1 MRACTRDTV
10 TVSLIVAFGG
20 FLMGF
25 DASVIS
31 GVVPFIESQFSL
43 GRFAL
48 GWSVASLT
56 LTATVAM
63 LIAGPLSDRLGRRP
77 VLLATASVFAVSA
90 LASAVAPDFPSLIAA
105 RMLGGMAVGAA
116 LIVAPMYIAEI
127 SPPKVRGRMVSLN
140 QLNIVVGIS
149 AAFFSN
155 YLIVRFGPPGG
166 AFAELAGAGAD
177 PWRWMLVIEM
187 LPAVAYLLALLAV
200 PESPRWLAMSG
211 RPDDALRVLERF
223 SGQAQARA
231 DFREVRDS
239 LASVETRRPS
249 FAELFRP
256 ATRLVLTVGIVVAV
270 LQQITG
276 INAIFFYAPM
286 IFEQSGIGTDAAF
299 LQAVLV
305 GLFNIVFTVLAILL
319 IDRVGRRP
327 LLGWGLAGIAG
338 CMLLLS
344 FGFASATYTL
354 GPDALA
360 LLEPHVD
367 PGVLQGIANTTW
379 ESDVAFRE
387 AVAGALGI
395 DVFRAH
401 EAGILRAAVEMNS
414 YVVLAGVL
422 GFVASFAISV
432 GPVMWVLFSELF
444 PNWIRG
450 FAISFVGVVNSSVSF
465 IVQIVFPWELQYIG
479 GAATFLIYAAFAI
492 AGICVVLRVM
502 PETKGLSLERLEA
515 TLVDKQ
521 WDTRQAN

>member
-1 MRACTRDTV
+1 MTACTRHTV

-56 LTATVAM
+56 LTATFAM
-63 LIAGPLSDRLGRRP
+63 LAAGPLSDRFGRRP
-77 VLLATASVFAVSA
+77 VLLATAAVFAVSA
-90 LASAVAPDFPSLIAA
+90 LASAVAPDFASLIAA
-105 RMLGGMAVGAA
+105 RMLGGVAVGAA

-127 SPPKVRGRMVSLN
+127 SPAAVRGRMVSLN

-166 AFAELAGAGAD
+166 VLAQLPGAG
-177 PWRWMLVIEM
+177 PERWRWMLGVEM

-200 PESPRWLAMSG
+200 PESPRWLAMRG
-211 RPDDALRVLERF
+211 RTEDALRVLERF
-223 SGQAQARA
+223 SGRAQAELQ
-231 DFREVRDS
+231 EVCAS
-239 LASVETRRPS
+239 LAPAKGRRAS

-256 ATRLVLTVGIVVAV
+256 AFRLVLTVGIVVAV
-270 LQQITG
+270 LQQVTG

-286 IFEQSGIGTDAAF
+286 IFEQSGIGTDASF

-305 GLFNIVFTVLAILL
+305 GLVNIVFTVFAILL

-338 CMLLLS
+338 CMLLLAWG
-344 FGFASATYTL
+344 FGSATYTL
-354 GPDALA
+354 GTDALA
-360 LLEPHVD
+360 LLERHVD
-367 PGVLQGIANTTW
+367 TDALQGIANTTW
-379 ESDVAFRE
+379 NSDVAFRE
-387 AVAGALGI
+387 AVAGALGN
-395 DVFRAH
+395 DAFRAH
-401 EAGILRAAVEMNS
+401 EAAIVSAAVDMNPH
-414 YVVLAGVL
+414 VVLAGVL

-450 FAISFVGVVNSSVSF
+450 FAISFVGVVNSTVSF

-479 GAATFLIYAAFAI
+479 GAGTFLVYAAFAI
-492 AGICVVLRVM
+492 AGIVVVLRVM
-502 PETKGLSLERLEA
+502 PETKGLSLEGLEA
-515 TLVDKQ
+515 RLVDGQ
-521 WDTRQAN
+521 WDTEPAN